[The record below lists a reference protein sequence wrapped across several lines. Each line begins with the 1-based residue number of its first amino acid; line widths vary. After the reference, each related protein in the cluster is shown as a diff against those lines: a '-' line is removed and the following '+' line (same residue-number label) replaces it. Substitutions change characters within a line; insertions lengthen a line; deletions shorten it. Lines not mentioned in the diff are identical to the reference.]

1 MKLGKLREAEYAL
14 TGGNNISQTLI
25 PNDAVGLHLLGTI
38 CRKQNQR
45 TRAAFCFKKSL
56 EINPF
61 LWCSYQSLC
70 EIGED
75 VPADVY
81 FGAEGEV
88 PTMPEPTTKPQP
100 QPTAKLQT
108 TKSQTA
114 STPQPQP
121 LSTPQQQAQ
130 PQPQPTNTYKH
141 QSKERNIKAPPA
153 PPVATRQASRTKCI
167 STPQLAGR
175 IVQRLYESPLV
186 QKDDSLFSTQP
197 LQSFKLNSNV
207 LFGLND
213 TTTPVSSTPNAE
225 PVRREPDALATPT
238 FKKVLPPVRGKGKNS
253 RSRLIN
259 QTPSGNDLKLST
271 NLFKD
276 IDSTPSARDP
286 ISTPIQVKPL
296 QFGFD
301 TPQTREPS
309 VSQSRLARP
318 LFSLDIP
325 TSNPREVLPL
335 PNLYVAMGAT
345 ESTAEETTTVDES
358 TGSCED
364 EEDDATTGTAQVL
377 TLLRVMG
384 NGLRNLCYFRCRSA
398 IEEFDQLSNSQHQ
411 TGWVL
416 CRIGKAYSELSDY
429 INARKV
435 FEKVRELE
443 PYRTDHM
450 ELYSTVLWQLGD
462 SVALSYLAHQLTEL
476 NSHCPE
482 TWCAVGNCFSLQKE
496 HETALKFFKRASTVD
511 PSFPYSHTL
520 SGHEYIAS
528 ENWDK
533 ALACFRTAISLDE
546 RHYNAWYGLGTIY
559 FRQQKYTIAEYHFDK
574 AITINPRN
582 SVLYCYSGMVLQARK
597 MYPEAIKMLESA
609 LRIDPKNTMAKF
621 KKAAVLVNWGKYDA
635 ALKEIKELQAL
646 APREAPLYLLMGK
659 IRKKQGKLSKALE
672 CFTMASDFDTK
683 SVLSRKIKAAIN
695 KVGVPDEDDDIEA
708 EKDDDEEIGEL

>member
-1 MKLGKLREAEYAL
+1 
-14 TGGNNISQTLI
+14 
-25 PNDAVGLHLLGTI
+25 
-38 CRKQNQR
+38 
-45 TRAAFCFKKSL
+45 
-56 EINPF
+56 
-61 LWCSYQSLC
+61 
-70 EIGED
+70 
-75 VPADVY
+75 
-81 FGAEGEV
+81 
-88 PTMPEPTTKPQP
+88 
-100 QPTAKLQT
+100 
-108 TKSQTA
+108 
-114 STPQPQP
+114 
-121 LSTPQQQAQ
+121 
-130 PQPQPTNTYKH
+130 
-141 QSKERNIKAPPA
+141 
-153 PPVATRQASRTKCI
+153 
-167 STPQLAGR
+167 
-175 IVQRLYESPLV
+175 
-186 QKDDSLFSTQP
+186 
-197 LQSFKLNSNV
+197 
-207 LFGLND
+207 
-213 TTTPVSSTPNAE
+213 
-225 PVRREPDALATPT
+225 
-238 FKKVLPPVRGKGKNS
+238 
-253 RSRLIN
+253 
-259 QTPSGNDLKLST
+259 
-271 NLFKD
+271 
-276 IDSTPSARDP
+276 
-286 ISTPIQVKPL
+286 
-296 QFGFD
+296 
-301 TPQTREPS
+301 
-309 VSQSRLARP
+309 
-318 LFSLDIP
+318 
-325 TSNPREVLPL
+325 
-335 PNLYVAMGAT
+335 MGAT